1 MQIIQSQSPTV
12 VCSLL
17 QMTIHFYCLQCLLI
31 LTISPVK
38 FCYQLM
44 HCSGTKT
51 RSTVS
56 PEEWT
61 SRMLPVSSTLISPH
75 LWSPTFT
82 GLEGGA
88 RCYSLVFAVH
98 FGIRDFFFT
107 SSLVFAV
114 FPPCRTARADNPG
127 TALSFIS
134 HTELGLLAEVD
145 QALAGGQEVHSTP
158 DCFVFVCAK
167 ACSRLILWS
176 VLT

>member
-1 MQIIQSQSPTV
+1 MLPTDALFRNKDKEYGV
-12 VCSLL
+12 SRGVDFQNVASVINFDFPSSVESYIHRVGRWGSLL
-17 QMTIHFYCLQCLLI
+17 LPCVC
-31 LTISPVK
+31 
-38 FCYQLM
+38 
-44 HCSGTKT
+44 
-51 RSTVS
+51 RS
-56 PEEWT
+56 
-61 SRMLPVSSTLISPH
+61 
-75 LWSPTFT
+75 LWDQ
-82 GLEGGA
+82 G
-88 RCYSLVFAVH
+88 
-98 FGIRDFFFT
+98 FFFT